1 MDLEKRINADI
12 MSAMKAQEKLK
23 LEALRSIK
31 AGILIAKT
39 AEGGSGEVSEE
50 EGIKILQKMA
60 KQRRDSAEI
69 FTSQNRQD
77 LAEKE
82 LAELSVIEVYLP
94 APMSQEELR
103 KEIEKIIA
111 EAGASSI
118 KDMGKV
124 MGMASKQLAG
134 KIDGKQISEMVKE
147 ILSAL

>member
-12 MSAMKAQEKLK
+12 MSAMKAQNKLK

-69 FTSQNRQD
+69 FASQNRND
-77 LAEKE
+77 LADKE
-82 LAELSVIEVYLP
+82 LAELSVIEEYLP
-94 APMSQEELR
+94 APMSQEELK
-103 KEIEKIIA
+103 KEIEKIVA
-111 EAGASSI
+111 GAGASSM

-124 MGMASKQLAG
+124 MGLASKQLAG
-134 KIDGKQISEMVKE
+134 KADGKQVSEMVKE